1 MAFVVV
7 SDLDRAISFYV
18 DTLGA
23 QVLQPASA
31 RRPAQ
36 CVLRPPGEQQCLTLV
51 EVRVPGEPTCTGS
64 GGTGGS
70 NADWGVQADIEL
82 SRVAG
87 AAPDDAGLWRTP
99 RGDVVAW
106 FRDHAGGISSL
117 HRVA

>member
-7 SDLDRAISFYV
+7 SDLDRALAFYV

-23 QVLQPASA
+23 EVVQGASP
-31 RRPAQ
+31 RHPSQ

-51 EVRVPGEPTCTGS
+51 EVREPRQTPQGS
-64 GGTGGS
+64 TR
-70 NADWGVQADIEL
+70 AEWAVQADIEL
-82 SRVAG
+82 SRAAG

-117 HRVA
+117 HLVA

>member
-1 MAFVVV
+1 MAYVVV
-7 SDLDRAISFYV
+7 SDLDRASAFYV
-18 DTLGA
+18 ETLGA
-23 QVLQPASA
+23 EVIQAASP

-51 EVRVPGEPTCTGS
+51 EVREPGAAPEA
-64 GGTGGS
+64 GGS
-70 NADWGVQADIEL
+70 RAEWAVQADIEL

-117 HRVA
+117 HLVA

>member
-7 SDLDRAISFYV
+7 SDLDRAVTFYV

-23 QVLQPASA
+23 EVVRPASP
-31 RRPAQ
+31 RRRSEA
-36 CVLRPPGEQQCLTLV
+36 VLRPPGERQCLTLV
-51 EVRVPGEPTCTGS
+51 EVRESHEGAAA
-64 GGTGGS
+64 GG
-70 NADWGVQADIEL
+70 AEWAVQADIEL

-117 HRVA
+117 HLVA